1 MPLAEQ
7 RRYGDAFRW
16 LTDLEQAL
24 AALSDLSAKVIEQ
37 TIHSLTTGAIAPEHE
52 PQDKATTTKSEGR
65 NQ

>member
-16 LTDLEQAL
+16 LTGLEQAL

-37 TIHSLTTGAIAPEHE
+37 TMYSLTTGAIAPERE
-52 PQDKATTTKSEGR
+52 PQGEMTTNGR
-65 NQ
+65 DQ